1 MGTAVRQI
9 LFFSR
14 VVRNYSVVP
23 ENRYLMYIVLSYA
36 IVRFCS
42 AKSVKSV
49 KLFYRLKYNKENA
62 INNYFFPPFFSVY

>member
-36 IVRFCS
+36 TVRFCS
-42 AKSVKSV
+42 AKSVKSA
-49 KLFYRLKYNKENA
+49 KLFYRVEYNKENA
-62 INNYFFPPFFSVY
+62 INNYFFRPFFSVY